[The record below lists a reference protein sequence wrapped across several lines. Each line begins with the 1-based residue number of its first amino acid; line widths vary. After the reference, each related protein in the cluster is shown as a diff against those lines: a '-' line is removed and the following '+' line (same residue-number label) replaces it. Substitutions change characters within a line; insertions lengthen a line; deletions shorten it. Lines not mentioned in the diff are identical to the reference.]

1 MSAGVTLAT
10 VLATIRRRADIISM
24 TARHP
29 DADLVVDIND
39 SWQALREK
47 VSEAGGGFYLKPTTI
62 TTMTVGL
69 ATGSTG
75 GSIPWPTGAT
85 RIYGIDL
92 YVTSSDIRVLAPIGW
107 HERANTVD
115 MFGQNAGPPR
125 GFAVG
130 SVGDESTTSV
140 GAGVIYLYPAPDKAY
155 QYVIWYVPTW
165 TPIAAAN
172 TTYVFNGVAGWDE
185 WVVWDVAC
193 KVFLRDGFLDKMQ
206 MAEQMR
212 EKVWTERI
220 LAATRTQRALP
231 TKRIDVAAIN
241 RRQNYAPYWRT
252 R

>member
-1 MSAGVTLAT
+1 
-10 VLATIRRRADIISM
+10 
-24 TARHP
+24 
-29 DADLVVDIND
+29 
-39 SWQALREK
+39 
-47 VSEAGGGFYLKPTTI
+47 
-62 TTMTVGL
+62 
-69 ATGSTG
+69 
-75 GSIPWPTGAT
+75 
-85 RIYGIDL
+85 
-92 YVTSSDIRVLAPIGW
+92 
-107 HERANTVD
+107 
-115 MFGQNAGPPR
+115 
-125 GFAVG
+125 
-130 SVGDESTTSV
+130 
-140 GAGVIYLYPAPDKAY
+140 
-155 QYVIWYVPTW
+155 VIWYVPTW

-231 TKRIDVAAIN
+231 TKRIDVSAIN